1 MVKWF
6 INVVNKYFSKIYID
20 SNYINIMASKEEI
33 IDVLKTC
40 NDPEIGI
47 DVWTLGLIYE
57 LKSNGAIFIKMTF
70 TTPLCP
76 YGPMIVEE
84 IKSKLSKFNLN
95 VDIEVVFEPL
105 WQPSDELRQS
115 LGF

>member
-1 MVKWF
+1 M
-6 INVVNKYFSKIYID
+6 NKYFSNVYID
-20 SNYINIMASKEEI
+20 TDYRPYMADREEI
-33 IDVLKTC
+33 ISILKTC
-40 NDPEIGI
+40 IDPEIGI

-57 LKSNGAIFIKMTF
+57 LKSNGKIHIKMTF

-84 IKSKLSKFNLN
+84 IRSKLAKFNEK
-95 VDIEVVFEPL
+95 VDIDVVFEPL
-105 WQPSDELRQS
+105 WQPSDELRQL